1 MFKNSFTSKLR
12 SRTGSFLLAS
22 SVAVASVAVA
32 GLTESP
38 ASAAPVSYGNVTASR
53 SVASDGA
60 VNAYVGEEL
69 IMTANVNISFSQNPT
84 CHGEELQSGDVVTMT
99 EANYGFVG
107 PFYFDSSGGVTQ
119 GSSYTLPNPLPT
131 YLNIN
136 TPQIRVSLL
145 DSRTVTFLPK
155 LKITRDGNL
164 LVETTNCV
172 SPNVSANINSG
183 QQYDLSSYVA
193 RAGDQVVGFYGQA
206 CVDMALV
213 APGDVLTYSYT
224 MTADGQNVNPVQGYD
239 PGIYWNQPMD
249 GTSPGDTIKDPEPTS
264 LQLSIS
270 NAAVPNPT
278 VGTTYSFSMDIK
290 KGNDSVAISCP
301 PSNPG
306 GGGGGGGGGMPPPPP
321 ACTQG
326 AASSNASGVTLDS
339 NFGTAGVWTPTESG
353 KNIMI
358 HESIIGNDGKGYVL
372 ATVETPMSMGTLVSR
387 LYRLNTDGS
396 IDSTWGTS
404 GYVEVSGGFSFMI
417 QGSNGSFILGGS
429 TFVSMSSV
437 SVLVR
442 LTSAGALD
450 PSWGS
455 GGSVSFP
462 APPSGSFQNFA
473 DIAAGPSGS
482 VYANVEVGGCGQ
494 GPCVYTYSVF
504 KVTSTGAVDT
514 NFGTNGKLTVQ
525 GRDLRSDSTGAIYV
539 WDTDFMASTAT
550 IKKFD
555 ANGSTVASFGS
566 NGVLALSARINDAT
580 IVGAHMY
587 FVLAERL
594 SGGGTGGG
602 MVGPPPSKTTV
613 ARYDKTTGVLD
624 ATFATAGSSTVFA
637 SGSNDVMRL
646 VPLPDGSFG
655 LIGFSFS
662 MSGPSAFFLLMD
674 SAGTIS
680 ANLPSTGATFSSGTC
695 AADNLFGGLF
705 TMGGSFFVFGGKY
718 EMNGN
723 VPLGFKFT
731 ISGTTT
737 APSTTAPSTT
747 APSTNAPST
756 TAPSTN
762 APSTNAP
769 STNAPSTTAPS
780 TTVPSTTAPV
790 ATPTLVNSSNQSTLT
805 QQPGS
810 ATALVNGQP
819 VTPEV
824 ETPANLPAAQVDPE
838 DRSPAE
844 VQSLQAAADDLVSQ
858 LNQSAGGSSGLAVV
872 DTPTGA
878 NLTGLLTV
886 PVPIENTV
894 LVEAGNKSTLFAA
907 LNQDGSV
914 TDVLPG
920 AVIEVLGNGQIG
932 VLASGLT
939 PGETVEFVVMSTPTL
954 LGSYTV
960 AANGTIKGQAS
971 LPTNIGLGNHT
982 LVVASPT
989 VQASLGLKVS
999 VGTLPATGSDVS
1011 KPLVVALWLLVGGAF
1026 VAVIRRR
1033 SLIIVR

>member
-22 SVAVASVAVA
+22 SVAIASVAVA

-38 ASAAPVSYGNVTASR
+38 ANAAPVSFGNILAGR
-53 SVASDGA
+53 AVASNGTFK
-60 VNAYVGEEL
+60 AYGGEEL
-69 IMTANVNISFSQNPT
+69 VLTANASINFGQDPA
-84 CHGEELQSGDVVTMT
+84 CHGVSLQSGDVVTMT
-99 EANYGFVG
+99 ESNFGGFVG
-107 PFYFDSSGGVTQ
+107 NFYFDASGTNTQ
-119 GSSYTLPNPLPT
+119 ALSYTLPDPLPT

-136 TPQIRVSLL
+136 TPQIRVTQASGTL
-145 DSRTVTFLPK
+145 TFLPK
-155 LKITRDGNL
+155 LKVTRGGNV

-172 SPNVSANINSG
+172 SPSVTATINIG
-183 QQYDLSSYVA
+183 PQYDLSSYVA
-193 RAGDQVVGFYGQA
+193 REGDQYLGFYAQA

-213 APGDVLTYSYT
+213 APGDVLTYSYAVT
-224 MTADGQNVNPVQGYD
+224 TGGQNVDPGQGYT
-239 PGIYWNQPMD
+239 PSYYWDQPMD
-249 GTSPGDTIKDPEPTS
+249 GAYPGNTIKDPEPTR
-264 LQLSIS
+264 LQLNIS
-270 NAAVPNPT
+270 NAAVPNP
-278 VGTTYSFSMDIK
+278 VAGDTYSFSLDIK

-301 PSNPG
+301 PVNPG
-306 GGGGGGGGGMPPPPP
+306 GGGGGGGGGMPP

-339 NFGTAGVWTPTESG
+339 NFGTAGVWTPVESG
-353 KNIMI
+353 KSIMI
-358 HESIIGNDGKGYVL
+358 EKSIIGNDGKGYVL
-372 ATVETPMSMGTLVSR
+372 ATVETPMSMGTEVSR

-396 IDSTWGTS
+396 NDSTWGTS
-404 GYVEVSGGFSFMI
+404 GYVEVSGRFSFMI
-417 QGSNGSFILGGS
+417 QDSDGSFVLGGS
-429 TFVSMSSV
+429 TFSSNIQ
-437 SVLVR
+437 SEVLVR

-450 PSWGS
+450 TSWGT
-455 GGSVSFP
+455 GGKLTFP
-462 APPSGSFQNFA
+462 APPSGLNQNIR

-482 VYANVEVGGCGQ
+482 VYTNIGRGSCGQ
-494 GPCVYTYSVF
+494 GPCVFTYSVF

-514 NFGTNGKLTVQ
+514 NFGSNGALSVP
-525 GRDLRSDSTGAIYV
+525 GGSMRSDSTGAMYV

-587 FVLAERL
+587 FLMAENL
-594 SGGGTGGG
+594 SGGGMSGG
-602 MVGPPPSKTTV
+602 MVGPPSIKLTV

-624 ATFATAGSSTVFA
+624 ANFATSGVATVFA
-637 SGSNDVMRL
+637 SGSNDALKL

-662 MSGPSAFFLLMD
+662 TFIPTAFFLLMD

-723 VPLGFKFT
+723 VPMGFKFT

-747 APSTNAPST
+747 APSTTAPST
-756 TAPSTN
+756 TAPST
-762 APSTNAP
+762 T
-769 STNAPSTTAPS
+769 APSTTVPS

-999 VGTLPATGSDVS
+999 VGALPATGSDVL

-1033 SLIIVR
+1033 SLIVVR

>member
-1 MFKNSFTSKLR
+1 M
-12 SRTGSFLLAS
+12 
-22 SVAVASVAVA
+22 
-32 GLTESP
+32 
-38 ASAAPVSYGNVTASR
+38 
-53 SVASDGA
+53 
-60 VNAYVGEEL
+60 
-69 IMTANVNISFSQNPT
+69 
-84 CHGEELQSGDVVTMT
+84 
-99 EANYGFVG
+99 
-107 PFYFDSSGGVTQ
+107 
-119 GSSYTLPNPLPT
+119 
-131 YLNIN
+131 
-136 TPQIRVSLL
+136 
-145 DSRTVTFLPK
+145 
-155 LKITRDGNL
+155 
-164 LVETTNCV
+164 
-172 SPNVSANINSG
+172 
-183 QQYDLSSYVA
+183 
-193 RAGDQVVGFYGQA
+193 
-206 CVDMALV
+206 
-213 APGDVLTYSYT
+213 
-224 MTADGQNVNPVQGYD
+224 
-239 PGIYWNQPMD
+239 
-249 GTSPGDTIKDPEPTS
+249 
-264 LQLSIS
+264 
-270 NAAVPNPT
+270 
-278 VGTTYSFSMDIK
+278 
-290 KGNDSVAISCP
+290 
-301 PSNPG
+301 
-306 GGGGGGGGGMPPPPP
+306 
-321 ACTQG
+321 
-326 AASSNASGVTLDS
+326 
-339 NFGTAGVWTPTESG
+339 
-353 KNIMI
+353 
-358 HESIIGNDGKGYVL
+358 
-372 ATVETPMSMGTLVSR
+372 
-387 LYRLNTDGS
+387 
-396 IDSTWGTS
+396 
-404 GYVEVSGGFSFMI
+404 
-417 QGSNGSFILGGS
+417 
-429 TFVSMSSV
+429 
-437 SVLVR
+437 
-442 LTSAGALD
+442 
-450 PSWGS
+450 
-455 GGSVSFP
+455 
-462 APPSGSFQNFA
+462 
-473 DIAAGPSGS
+473 
-482 VYANVEVGGCGQ
+482 
-494 GPCVYTYSVF
+494 
-504 KVTSTGAVDT
+504 
-514 NFGTNGKLTVQ
+514 
-525 GRDLRSDSTGAIYV
+525 
-539 WDTDFMASTAT
+539 
-550 IKKFD
+550 
-555 ANGSTVASFGS
+555 
-566 NGVLALSARINDAT
+566 
-580 IVGAHMY
+580 
-587 FVLAERL
+587 
-594 SGGGTGGG
+594 
-602 MVGPPPSKTTV
+602 
-613 ARYDKTTGVLD
+613 LD

-695 AADNLFGGLF
+695 LASDLFGGLF

-723 VPLGFKFT
+723 VPMGFKFT
-731 ISGTTT
+731 ISGT
-737 APSTTAPSTT
+737 
-747 APSTNAPST
+747 T

-769 STNAPSTTAPS
+769 STTAPSTTTPS

-939 PGETVEFVVMSTPTL
+939 PGETVEFVVMSTPIL
-954 LGSYTV
+954 IDSYTV

-999 VGTLPATGSDVS
+999 VGALPATGSDVS